1 MDLKKGTL
9 QDYFY
14 SCEQDLNLFPDKR
27 NYVSYYKN
35 FKDFLDRDIH
45 PEIKPVMSREDPHI
59 YLNDHSEKHV
69 AMVIEKA
76 TFLLI
81 GMPEKDFLTPYE
93 IFILLTAIQIH
104 DAGHLINANRD
115 THAIDTSQII
125 NELDK
130 NAISAF
136 ERKIIFD
143 IARAHS
149 GKEDIIGSQK
159 EYIDISGETI
169 RFRLIA
175 AILRFADELADGKVR
190 ASNYLLKYDK
200 LPIESKIFHTFSSC
214 LDSFKINIEGHE
226 VNMTFCVNEEQVCTT
241 YKKQKKDKTTG
252 QIVLEDQLLIDEIYS
267 RTLKTFNEA
276 LYYNRFIPAEMRIN
290 VINVEIIFLKK
301 DTIDLND
308 IYFFDTIKYRIE
320 EIGYPKMYSEDIFE
334 ICNGFLLDSY
344 GHKLNGEYIKQQIKN

>member
-1 MDLKKGTL
+1 MDFRRGSL

-14 SCEQDLNLFPDKR
+14 QCEQDLNLFPDRR

-45 PEIKPVMSREDPHI
+45 PEIKPIMSREDPHI

-76 TFLLI
+76 TCLLL
-81 GMPEKDFLTPYE
+81 GMPDKDALTPYE

-104 DAGHLINANRD
+104 DAGHLTNASRD

-130 NAISAF
+130 NAISAL

-149 GKEDIIGSQK
+149 GKNDIIGAQK
-159 EYIDISGETI
+159 EYVDISGETI

-175 AILRFADELADGKVR
+175 AILRFADELADGKAR
-190 ASNYLLKYDK
+190 ASNYLLAKDK

-214 LDSFKINIEGHE
+214 LDSFKINVEGHE
-226 VNMTFCVNEEQVCTT
+226 VNMTFCVNEEQTCTI
-241 YKKQKKDKTTG
+241 YKKQRKDKITG
-252 QIVLEDQLLIDEIYS
+252 EIILEDQLLIDEIYS

-276 LYYNRFIPAEMRIN
+276 LYYNRFIPAEIRITA
-290 VINVEIIFLKK
+290 INIEILFLKS
-301 DTIDLND
+301 DSSDLND
-308 IYFFDTIKYRIE
+308 IYFFDAIKYRIE
-320 EIGYPKMYSEDIFE
+320 EIGYPRLFSEDIFE
-334 ICNGFLLDSY
+334 ICNGSLVDTSGNRLS
-344 GHKLNGEYIKQQIKN
+344 GEYIKQQIGN